1 MTLEMPDHHSQDI
14 MSNTNLQ
21 DDKKGLLSR
30 STNSTEIEGYTYE
43 LRDRRTYKNRYW
55 HVLHLFVLYTLVIG
69 TSAAL
74 VIMSYKMKD
83 PTLAVYSPAESAISY
98 RTTILTYTEY
108 GGPPTAKRNKMWH
121 DLYSRGV
128 VTRIPRE
135 VARKITA
142 NDTFE
147 LPDGEHLFQLEMFH
161 QLHCLASTEDTIRQ
175 TLYTQDFPGFS
186 PYDSNGNPK
195 EAIFQHL
202 ERM

>member
-1 MTLEMPDHHSQDI
+1 

-83 PTLAVYSPAESAISY
+83 PTLAVYCAFSDVIHLTVRFAE
-98 RTTILTYTEY
+98 ILTACSSCRVGYLIQDNH
-108 GGPPTAKRNKMWH
+108 PH
-121 DLYSRGV
+121 LY
-128 VTRIPRE
+128 
-135 VARKITA
+135 
-142 NDTFE
+142 
-147 LPDGEHLFQLEMFH
+147 
-161 QLHCLASTEDTIRQ
+161 
-175 TLYTQDFPGFS
+175 
-186 PYDSNGNPK
+186 
-195 EAIFQHL
+195 
-202 ERM
+202 